1 MYGQAIKKLEVP
13 LKIADNICMM
23 NEKYKQLIDE
33 LLDTPEGLDVYCW
46 IRRRVNAHYE
56 QLWDGQELEGSS
68 DVSCYMYDLWN
79 QRGVDKFD
87 ESFGFWINGEIV
99 DMLGLP
105 RCKATEDYHNAE
117 RA

>member
-23 NEKYKQLIDE
+23 NEKYRQLIDE

-56 QLWDGQELEGSS
+56 HNFNGELEGSS
-68 DVSCYMYDLWN
+68 DVSCYMSERWL

-87 ESFGFWINGEIV
+87 EGFGFWINGEICDIIGV
-99 DMLGLP
+99 PRVSANEQYHDM
-105 RCKATEDYHNAE
+105 E